1 MREKSL
7 LIETKSN
14 TEPSTFPTGC
24 LNFILTAKEINGH
37 MPSNFFTSNLLCYAW
52 ETSGQS
58 WLWLVGLQPGSNH
71 RREHNHSTNT
81 NVSFIKIPWLYP
93 PLRTPKY
100 IRLLLKILSFIETL
114 KPMADTRTSSNI
126 FWSEASHLENSIVTF
141 LEWPGLH
148 KTCVECAIK
157 SEHSPSPT
165 HTGRLG
171 QISLS
176 RKSLG
181 IFQRWN
187 SFCFFNYEVAAH

>member
-37 MPSNFFTSNLLCYAW
+37 MPPNFFTSNLLCYAW

-58 WLWLVGLQPGSNH
+58 WLRLVGLQPGL
-71 RREHNHSTNT
+71 ELLPTIAENT
-81 NVSFIKIPWLYP
+81 IPWLYP

-100 IRLLLKILSFIETL
+100 LRLLLKILSFVETL

-126 FWSEASHLENSIVTF
+126 FWSEASHSENSIVTF

-148 KTCVECAIK
+148 KMGVERAIK

-176 RKSLG
+176 RKSQG
-181 IFQRWN
+181 IFQRWH